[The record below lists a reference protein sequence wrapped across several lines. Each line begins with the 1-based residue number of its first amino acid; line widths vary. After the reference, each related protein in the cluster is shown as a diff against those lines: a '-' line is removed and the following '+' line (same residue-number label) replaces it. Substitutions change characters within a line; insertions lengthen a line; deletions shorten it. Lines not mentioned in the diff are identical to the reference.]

1 MTALKKIVP
10 NKQVSIFQL
19 KLQLQTA
26 LACVSVFNM
35 FLFFFL
41 FFFFD
46 LKCRELSKITIK
58 DSYTNTIDGAA
69 ILKTLPTDV

>member
-35 FLFFFL
+35 FLFFF
-41 FFFFD
+41 FFWP
-46 LKCRELSKITIK
+46 KMP
-58 DSYTNTIDGAA
+58 G
-69 ILKTLPTDV
+69 TL